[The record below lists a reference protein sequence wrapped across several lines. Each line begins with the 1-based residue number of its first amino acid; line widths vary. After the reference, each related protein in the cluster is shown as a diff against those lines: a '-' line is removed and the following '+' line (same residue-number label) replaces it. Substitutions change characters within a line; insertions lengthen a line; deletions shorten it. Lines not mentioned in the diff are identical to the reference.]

1 MAIKSLFLGTDRYLR
16 DYAGKTV
23 VVKDK
28 GNDFYRVSSFSSNT
42 SVKGTIKNMLMGNHF
57 WLSQKEQDFK

>member
-42 SVKGTIKNMLMGNHF
+42 SVKGTIKNMLMGEPF
-57 WLSQKEQDFK
+57 LAFSKRTGF